1 MDEATPYALHAQ
13 AARRALAD
21 SGLDRALIDGLASA
35 GLGTLAPVEV
45 AEYLGLRPTW
55 VDSTSVGGATWE
67 VMAAHAADAIA
78 QRRANAVLLVYGSTA
93 RADIKARRRTS
104 DLSFGARGPLQFE
117 VPYGHT
123 LIAKYAMAAR
133 RHMHQY
139 GTTLEQL
146 AQVAVQARANAAAN
160 PDALYREPITVEDVL
175 SGPMIADPFT
185 KLHCCVRS
193 DGGCAVLLVGEEY
206 VPDLARHPVW
216 VLGAGTAVSHTTM
229 SEWED
234 FTVSPAAVSGRAA
247 FERAG
252 VTPRDIDLAE
262 IYDAFTYMTLVT
274 LEDLGFCAKGEGG
287 AFVAE
292 GRLLRDGSLPVNTD
306 GGGLSACHP
315 GMRGLFLLV
324 EAVRQLR
331 GEADEARAVGGA
343 DEARAVGGADEARAV
358 GEADETCAVGEADEV
373 RAVGGAD
380 EVRAAGEA
388 DEVRAAGEA
397 DEVRAVGEADEVRA
411 AGEADEAGVAG
422 ATGAAAGGRQVR
434 RADGSLP
441 ELAVASGTGGW
452 FCSSGTVVLGRG

>member
-1 MDEATPYALHAQ
+1 MSSPRRRVAVAGIALSDTGRVDDATPYQLHAQ

-21 SGLDRALIDGLASA
+21 AGLDRSAVDGFASA

-78 QRRANAVLLVYGSTA
+78 AGHANAVLLVYGSTA
-93 RADIKARRRTS
+93 RADVKAGRRTS
-104 DLSFGARGPLQFE
+104 NLSFGAHGPLQFE

-139 GTTLEQL
+139 GTTIEQL
-146 AQVAVQARANAAAN
+146 AQVAVQARANAGAN
-160 PDALYREPITVEDVL
+160 PDAMFRDPITVDDVL
-175 SGPMIADPFT
+175 GGPVVADPFT

-193 DGGCAVLLVGEEY
+193 DGGCAVLLVAEDR
-206 VPDLARHPVW
+206 VPDTAKAPVW
-216 VLGAGTAVSHTTM
+216 ILGTGEHVSHATM
-229 SEWED
+229 SEWDD
-234 FTVSPAAVSGRAA
+234 FTVSPAAVSGRLA

-252 VTPRDIDLAE
+252 VRPGDVDFAE
-262 IYDAFTYMTLVT
+262 VYDAFTYMTLVT

-287 AFVAE
+287 AFVE
-292 GRLLRDGSLPVNTD
+292 KGRLLRDGELPVNTD

-331 GEADEARAVGGA
+331 GEAGA
-343 DEARAVGGADEARAV
+343 
-358 GEADETCAVGEADEV
+358 
-373 RAVGGAD
+373 
-380 EVRAAGEA
+380 
-388 DEVRAAGEA
+388 
-397 DEVRAVGEADEVRA
+397 
-411 AGEADEAGVAG
+411 
-422 ATGAAAGGRQVR
+422 RQVR
-434 RADGSLP
+434 GSGGGLP
-441 ELAVASGTGGW
+441 EVGVASGTGGW